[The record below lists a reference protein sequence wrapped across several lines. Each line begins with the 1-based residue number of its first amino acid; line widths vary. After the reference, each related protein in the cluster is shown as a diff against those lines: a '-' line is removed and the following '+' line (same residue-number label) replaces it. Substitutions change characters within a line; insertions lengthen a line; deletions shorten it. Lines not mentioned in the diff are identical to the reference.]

1 MKKKQPW
8 IRVDKVDTEPL
19 SRKVN
24 LRLTQGDY
32 GKLLEL
38 RMVLHS
44 PSDSHTLRALVRMHW
59 AVEQAAVRKMR
70 RDPRQLDLL
79 DGLRGDKGVDRG

>member
-19 SRKVN
+19 TRKVN

-44 PSDSHTLRALVRMHW
+44 ASDSQTLRTLVRLHW
-59 AVEQAAVRKMR
+59 QAEQAAVKRMR

-79 DGLRGDKGVDRG
+79 GLLRKGVTS